1 MKLKV
6 LFLVVFSV
14 LLLSGCEDDKEAKK
28 AAAKK
33 AEKEYLCKQFK
44 NC

>member
-1 MKLKV
+1 M
-6 LFLVVFSV
+6 FSA

-28 AAAKK
+28 TATKK
-33 AEKEYLCKQFK
+33 AEKEYLCKEFK